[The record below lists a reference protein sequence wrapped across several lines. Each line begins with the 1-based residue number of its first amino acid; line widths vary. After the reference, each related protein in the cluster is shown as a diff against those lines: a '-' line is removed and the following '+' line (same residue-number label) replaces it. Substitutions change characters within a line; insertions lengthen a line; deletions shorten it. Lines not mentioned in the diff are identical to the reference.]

1 MLGLTGILFWFTLRE
16 GSMPSAVVTIG
27 LLIQFAALWL
37 MHMTVE
43 GRWLKHSGAM
53 LLAMATL
60 YHGFTEIMQWLMPG
74 RNAVRLQATQASI
87 NTWVLLVSVGLLVY
101 SAAYSIS
108 MHRRPV
114 SASEELRIDSIGGL
128 QIRWLLVMSAPFVL
142 LSVQGRGALQA
153 AGFTGSPVVSQNYV
167 TAGLATQFL
176 VFTLALTGVV
186 ILAKVGGRWLLPWL
200 AIQTLLLSFVGVRS
214 IMVVGAVL
222 VLYGAIRLNVQL
234 PRKSLVAALL
244 LLVLIGATISS
255 ARAVSGR
262 ESFLANHTA
271 GDRLAALADGFV
283 ALPTA
288 HSRQATVDAFA
299 GRFDGNTFGAL
310 VGAGLDAGRPPVG
323 FATVRND
330 VLLTV
335 PSFLNPAKLDA
346 PIEQRNEDAYFVK
359 HFGLHFGTDYLPGLF
374 GFMLGYLGKIGLP
387 VLAALFGILFAF
399 LDRWLLRRVNRARLL
414 ISFGLM
420 ESVLF
425 YGQLPAGFLL
435 VGRGVLV
442 FVIVVGV
449 AALVHSGGRR
459 VRNFGVAGTSSG
471 QSPGESHKDCVPG
484 SSDLD
489 GQRAFRG

>member
-1 MLGLTGILFWFTLRE
+1 
-16 GSMPSAVVTIG
+16 
-27 LLIQFAALWL
+27 
-37 MHMTVE
+37 
-43 GRWLKHSGAM
+43 
-53 LLAMATL
+53 
-60 YHGFTEIMQWLMPG
+60 
-74 RNAVRLQATQASI
+74 
-87 NTWVLLVSVGLLVY
+87 
-101 SAAYSIS
+101 
-108 MHRRPV
+108 
-114 SASEELRIDSIGGL
+114 
-128 QIRWLLVMSAPFVL
+128 
-142 LSVQGRGALQA
+142 
-153 AGFTGSPVVSQNYV
+153 
-167 TAGLATQFL
+167 
-176 VFTLALTGVV
+176 
-186 ILAKVGGRWLLPWL
+186 
-200 AIQTLLLSFVGVRS
+200 
-214 IMVVGAVL
+214 MVVGAVL

-420 ESVLF
+420 ESVLLACSCLSINSRF
-425 YGQLPAGFLL
+425 VRSRLLSPYARGWMAARIGLMGPSSGAVLSGVSARRVARGLRRPNWSSTIRPVVFSHSLSRGMSAACARSTNGAQLLAPAKAASTCGASSSITSRYLASAASFPISRSSACRRCHSHRYSSAC
-435 VGRGVLV
+435 GKR
-442 FVIVVGV
+442 
-449 AALVHSGGRR
+449 ARTALVR
-459 VRNFGVAGTSSG
+459 
-471 QSPGESHKDCVPG
+471 P
-484 SSDLD
+484 
-489 GQRAFRG
+489 